1 MAVRNKYQR
10 FGLRADKNLSDLQDS
25 SVALGNVLDDLVAD
39 TNFSGFDLK
48 VIDGLRNTNLRQSD
62 LSELSGQQSKYIPIG
77 FSGGITVIGDPEPTT
92 PVLTVQNVIDNR
104 KTILGKIPEYKGGSG
119 PRAIIFQG
127 STLSANNWIGQT
139 PIFDASNTN
148 NISSNDY
155 WLDGNFGFS
164 GSFHPS
170 FTDGFGGIQF
180 EGYLGL
186 TDDDNISLNTN
197 GLFLIEKKYP
207 SLGFVPILSNRAN
220 KGRIFTFNDTISNT
234 TSFSVTVSSNSAII
248 DGTTESNN
256 RWIATNIFEGD
267 TFTINGSKF
276 EVTQTTYDLLTERN
290 DGNSVDVVVNYLEGP
305 STDISASAND
315 TVILDRFTIGESAHK
330 FSIPGDKLFDGELK
344 NYRMTLWWPE
354 PSTVDPTDTRENYTA
369 KYATFDFGDIGGENP
384 APYNFW
390 YEVHPDLEG
399 ELYSY
404 RYFLNNKLS
413 MKNEKTDTFIESTKQ
428 VFSTYQP
435 KVGYNEVMY
444 DPNITLIWMGDY
456 KFMWHINRAL
466 SPGTNDY
473 IEEAGNIRVPIEAG
487 DRVIMKCTYIPPLGS
502 ADDIWVHFTVYEVDG
517 NNFGGIFWVD
527 PNGLSPTDLFA
538 TPGFFINGNTPQP
551 DFNPQVYENAPTPP
565 AGSRFGTNVILKPD
579 GLQGIYYVNSTDP
592 GNDEISSTG
601 IAVKASQAYA
611 TQTINGTPV
620 TYPLTY
626 GFPTDNR
633 YDLINI
639 KQDNV
644 SYDVGGGSTTE
655 NSWIVGSGGLPG
667 QGSKYGSRIVESF
680 ANTITADIG
689 NGPETIPSRDILA
702 HEWTGGSG
710 TWHTDPL
717 DNNLF
722 AVYSHK
728 GLDDSSVATQ
738 CVGVFGKEVKNFPEV
753 ALGDDVIAVD
763 SLEGIDIGD
772 YVTFEGI
779 ITNPTTVSQLPAS
792 TGVTGNNVLSGNT
805 ALGVPISTAYPNG
818 VYTDPDGNTFH
829 VMRIS
834 NPIVNNLPNAYTL
847 YMIKSSAI
855 GNYTSGG
862 GAVIQDVSFCVLP
875 FNTAPP
881 FLSTQTGLST
891 SVEYP
896 HLDTTG
902 GSLVF
907 EEFTLA
913 ANSTIVTTANTAT
926 YNRYVEI
933 QDNQGNTFF
942 LIASNAP
949 VS

>member
-10 FGLRADKNLSDLQDS
+10 FGLRADRNLSDLQDN

-39 TNFSGFDLK
+39 TNFTGFDLK

-62 LSELSGQQSKYIPIG
+62 LAELSGQQSTYIPIG
-77 FSGGITVIGDPEPTT
+77 ISGGITVVGDPEPTT

-220 KGRIFTFNDTISNT
+220 EGRIFTFNNTISNT

-267 TFTINGSKF
+267 TFTINSSKF
-276 EVTQTTYDLLTERN
+276 EVTQVTYDLLTERN
-290 DGNSVDVVVNYLEGP
+290 DGNSVDIVVNYLEGP
-305 STDISASAND
+305 STDVSASVND

-344 NYRMTLWWPE
+344 NYRMTIWWPE
-354 PSTVDPTDTRENYTA
+354 PSTVDPTDTRQNYTA

-413 MKNEKTDTFIESTKQ
+413 MKNEKTDTFVESTKQ

-435 KVGYNEVMY
+435 QVGYRNVMY
-444 DPNITLIWMGDY
+444 DPNAKVRWMGDY
-456 KFMWHINRAL
+456 KFKLNINL
-466 SPGTNDY
+466 DISPSSNDY
-473 IEEAGNIRVPIEAG
+473 QDEKDHNAVAIEAG
-487 DRVIMKCTYIPPLGS
+487 DRLILKCEYIPPLGTS
-502 ADDIWVHFTVYEVDG
+502 DTIWAHFTIYEVDDDG
-517 NNFGGIFWVD
+517 RTFWVD
-527 PNGLSPTDLFA
+527 PNGLSPADLFA
-538 TPGFFINGNTPQP
+538 TPGFLISGQIPKP
-551 DFNPQVYENAPTPP
+551 DFDPDLSTYTND
-565 AGSRFGTNVILKPD
+565 GSIFDPIVILKPD
-579 GLQGIYYVNSTDP
+579 GLQGIYYVNSQT
-592 GNDEISSTG
+592 GNQISATG
-601 IAVKASQAYA
+601 VALKASQAYA
-611 TQTINGTPV
+611 TQNTT

-626 GFPTDNR
+626 GFPSDNR
-633 YDLINI
+633 YALENI
-639 KQDNV
+639 KQDNI
-644 SYDVGGGSTTE
+644 SYDVGVGTTTQ
-655 NSWIVGSGGLPG
+655 NAWLSGTANTGPGVGTN
-667 QGSKYGSRIVESF
+667 YGSRIVESF
-680 ANTITADIG
+680 ANTITANTT
-689 NGPETIPSRDILA
+689 NGSETIPSRDILA

-710 TWHTDPL
+710 NFHTNPL
-717 DNNLF
+717 GNNLF

-728 GLDDSSVATQ
+728 GLDDSSVALQ
-738 CVGVFGKEVKNFPEV
+738 CVGVYGKEVKNFPEV
-753 ALGDDVIAVD
+753 PINDDVIAVD
-763 SLEGIDIGD
+763 STEGIDVGD

-779 ITNPTTVSQLPAS
+779 ITNPTTVTQI
-792 TGVTGNNVLSGNT
+792 GNGSANIVS
-805 ALGVPISTAYPNG
+805 ALGTTYPNG
-818 VYTDPDGNTFH
+818 IYTDPNGNTYH
-829 VMRIS
+829 VIKIS
-834 NPIVNNLPNAYTL
+834 TTVTNNLPNAYTL
-847 YMIKSSAI
+847 YFIKGSEIGRYSSQ
-855 GNYTSGG
+855 G

-881 FLSTQTGLST
+881 FLSTETGLST
-891 SVEYP
+891 SLEYP

-913 ANSTIVTTANTAT
+913 ANSSIVTTANTAT

-949 VS
+949 VG

>member
-10 FGLRADKNLSDLQDS
+10 FGLRADKNLSDLQDN

-39 TNFSGFDLK
+39 TNFTGFDLK

-62 LSELSGQQSKYIPIG
+62 LAELSGQQSTYIPIG
-77 FSGGITVIGDPEPTT
+77 ISGGITVVGDPEPTT

-119 PRAIIFQG
+119 PRAIVFQG
-127 STLSANNWIGQT
+127 STLGANNWIGQT

-276 EVTQTTYDLLTERN
+276 EVTQVTYDLLTERD
-290 DGNSVDVVVNYLEGP
+290 DGNVSTQDNFVDIVVNYLEGP
-305 STDISASAND
+305 SIDVSATSGD

-330 FSIPGDKLFDGELK
+330 FTIPGDKLFDGELK

-435 KVGYNEVMY
+435 QVGYKNVMY
-444 DPNITLIWMGDY
+444 DPNAKVWWMGDY
-456 KFMWHINRAL
+456 KFKLGINHDI
-466 SPGTNDY
+466 SPSTNDY
-473 IEEAGNIRVPIEAG
+473 QDEKNHNAVPLEAG
-487 DRVIMKCTYIPPLGS
+487 DRLILQCEYTPPLGTG
-502 ADDIWVHFTVYEVDG
+502 DNIWVHFTIYEVDDD
-517 NNFGGIFWVD
+517 NRTFWVD
-527 PNGLSPTDLFA
+527 PNGLSPADLFA
-538 TPGFFINGNTPQP
+538 TPGFTINGQIPQP
-551 DFNPQVYENAPTPP
+551 DFDPDLSTYTNNGSIFTPI
-565 AGSRFGTNVILKPD
+565 VILKPD
-579 GLQGIYYVNSTDP
+579 GLQGIYYVNSQT
-592 GNDEISSTG
+592 GNQISATG
-601 IAVKASQAYA
+601 VALKASQAYA
-611 TQTINGTPV
+611 TQNTT

-626 GFPTDNR
+626 GFPSDNR
-633 YDLINI
+633 YALENI
-639 KQDNV
+639 KQDNI
-644 SYDVGGGSTTE
+644 SYDVGGGSTTR
-655 NSWIVGSGGLPG
+655 NAWLSGTATQGPGVGTN
-667 QGSKYGSRIVESF
+667 YGSRIVESF
-680 ANTITADIG
+680 ASTITANTT
-689 NGPETIPSRDILA
+689 NGSETIPSRDILA

-710 TWHTDPL
+710 NQHTNPL
-717 DNNLF
+717 GNNLF

-728 GLDDSSVATQ
+728 GLDDSSVASQ

-753 ALGDDVIAVD
+753 ASGDDVIAVD
-763 SLEGIDIGD
+763 SLEGIEIGD
-772 YVTFEGI
+772 YVTFPGI
-779 ITNPTTVSQLPAS
+779 ITNPTTVTQLPAS
-792 TGVTGNNVLSGNT
+792 TGVTGADVLSGNT
-805 ALGVPISTAYPNG
+805 ALGVPISTAYPGG

-834 NPIVNNLPNAYTL
+834 NPIINNLPNAYTL

-949 VS
+949 VN

>member
-10 FGLRADKNLSDLQDS
+10 FGLRADRNLSDLQDN

-39 TNFSGFDLK
+39 TNFTGFDLK

-62 LSELSGQQSKYIPIG
+62 LAELSGQESTYIPIG
-77 FSGGITVIGDPEPTT
+77 FSGGITVVGDPEPTT

-220 KGRIFTFNDTISNT
+220 KGRIFTFNNTISNT

-248 DGTTESNN
+248 DGSTESNN

-290 DGNSVDVVVNYLEGP
+290 DGNSVDIVVNYLEGP
-305 STDISASAND
+305 STDVSANVND
-315 TVILDRFTIGESAHK
+315 TVILDKFTIGESAHK

-413 MKNEKTDTFIESTKQ
+413 MKNEKTDTFVESTKQ

-435 KVGYNEVMY
+435 KVGYNNVMY
-444 DPNITLIWMGDY
+444 DPNANVRWMGDY
-456 KFMWHINRAL
+456 KFKLSINHDI
-466 SPGTNDY
+466 SPSTNDY
-473 IEEAGNIRVPIEAG
+473 QDEKNHNAVALEAG
-487 DRVIMKCTYIPPLGS
+487 DRLILQCEFTPPLGTG
-502 ADDIWVHFTVYEVDG
+502 DNIWVHFTIYEVDDDG
-517 NNFGGIFWVD
+517 RTFWVD
-527 PNGLSPTDLFA
+527 PNGLSPTDLF
-538 TPGFFINGNTPQP
+538 TTEGFTVNGQIPQP
-551 DFNPQVYENAPTPP
+551 DFDPDLSTGATVPNDGSKFNPI
-565 AGSRFGTNVILKPD
+565 VILKPD
-579 GLQGIYYVNSTDP
+579 GLQGIYYVNSQT
-592 GNDEISSTG
+592 GNNISSTG
-601 IAVKASQAYA
+601 IALKAIHAYA
-611 TQTINGTPV
+611 TQGSE

-626 GFPTDNR
+626 GFPSDNR
-633 YDLINI
+633 YALENI
-639 KQDNV
+639 KQDNI
-644 SYDVGGGSTTE
+644 SYDVGGGNTTQ
-655 NSWIVGSGGLPG
+655 NAWLSGLAQTGPG
-667 QGSKYGSRIVESF
+667 QGTDYGSRIVESF

-689 NGPETIPSRDILA
+689 NGSESIESRDILA

-710 TWHTDPL
+710 NFHTNPL
-717 DNNLF
+717 GNNLF

-728 GLDDSSVATQ
+728 GLDDSSVALQ
-738 CVGVFGKEVKNFPEV
+738 CVGVYGKEVKNFPEV
-753 ALGDDVIAVD
+753 PINDDVIAVD
-763 SLEGIDIGD
+763 STEGIDVGD

-779 ITNPTTVSQLPAS
+779 ITNPTTVTQI
-792 TGVTGNNVLSGNT
+792 GNGSVNITS
-805 ALGVPISTAYPNG
+805 ALGTVYPGG

-829 VMRIS
+829 VIKIS
-834 NPIVNNLPNAYTL
+834 TTITNNLPNAYTL
-847 YMIKSSAI
+847 YLIKGSEIGRYSSQ
-855 GNYTSGG
+855 G

-891 SVEYP
+891 SLEYP

-913 ANSTIVTTANTAT
+913 ANSSVVTTANTAT

-949 VS
+949 VG